1 MLMKSVL
8 SSLVIAGLVVSFGV
22 TAEDAAKAQHGEHA
36 HHGDH
41 NLPTLGVAVITP
53 TKGNK
58 VRGTLRLV
66 QKGDE
71 IKITGKINQ
80 LTPGEH
86 GFHIHE
92 FGDQRGGDGKATGGH
107 YNPTG
112 HDHGAPGAHSHS
124 GDLGNITADAEGV
137 AQVNVTM
144 KGTPLHFVLGRAFV
158 VHAGKDDL
166 KSQPSG
172 DAGAR
177 VATGIIAIGNPE
189 FVYKKTE

>member
-1 MLMKSVL
+1 MLIRNCLFSCVVL
-8 SSLVIAGLVVSFGV
+8 GLLAGAVVR
-22 TAEDAAKAQHGEHA
+22 AEEAAHDHSHDAH
-36 HHGDH
+36 
-41 NLPTLGVAVITP
+41 LPTLGVAVIIP

-58 VRGTLRLV
+58 VRGTLKLV
-66 QKGDE
+66 QKGDQ
-71 IKITGKINQ
+71 IKITGRINN

-92 FGDQRGGDGKATGGH
+92 FGDQRGGDGKSTGGH
-107 YNPTG
+107 YNPSG
-112 HDHGAPGAHSHS
+112 HDHGAPGAHSHT
-124 GDLGNITADAEGV
+124 GDLGNVKANDDGV

-144 KGTPLHFVLGRAFV
+144 KGTPLHFILGRAFV

-189 FVYKKTE
+189 FVYKKPEAAK

>member
-1 MLMKSVL
+1 MLVQRSVF
-8 SSLVIAGLVVSFGV
+8 SLLLVSLIAGLV
-22 TAEDAAKAQHGEHA
+22 AQAQDATHEHESAQ
-36 HHGDH
+36 
-41 NLPTLGVAVITP
+41 LPKLGVAVITP

-58 VRGTLRLV
+58 VRGVLRLV

-71 IKITGKINQ
+71 IKIMGRVTQ

-92 FGDQRGGDGKATGGH
+92 FGDRRGSDGKATGGH
-107 YNPTG
+107 YNPKG
-112 HDHGAPGAHSHS
+112 HDHGSPGGHSHS
-124 GDLGNITADAEGV
+124 GDLGNIEADQEGV
-137 AQVNVTM
+137 AQVNITM

-172 DAGAR
+172 AAGAR
-177 VATGIIAIGNPE
+177 IATGVIGIGNPE
-189 FVYKKTE
+189 FTYKLSLIHI